1 MTTFKVAGKNL
12 PVSGGGY
19 MRLLPARTVASALAR
34 INNKENQPAI
44 IYLHPWE
51 IDPQIPKFK
60 QGAFQDFR
68 GYMGIEK
75 MLSKLEYLIK
85 VLHFSRV
92 DTVLG
97 LQ

>member
-1 MTTFKVAGKNL
+1 MTTLKLGTKNL

-19 MRLLPARTVASALAR
+19 MRLLPARSVATALAR
-34 INNKENQPAI
+34 INNTEDRPAI

-51 IDPQIPKFK
+51 IDPGIPKFK

-68 GYMGIEK
+68 GYMGIHK

-97 LQ
+97 IQ